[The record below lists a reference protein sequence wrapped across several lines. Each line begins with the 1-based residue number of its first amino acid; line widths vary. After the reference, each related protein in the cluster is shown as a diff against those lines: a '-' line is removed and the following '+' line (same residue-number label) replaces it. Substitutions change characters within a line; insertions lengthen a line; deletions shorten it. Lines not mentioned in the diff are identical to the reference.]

1 MALLIDSSTFIAL
14 ERRGQT
20 LGRLATVARMDES
33 VALAAIT
40 AAEPLTGVHRADTRE
55 RRIVRERFVETVL
68 ASVPSLAFDVTVARV
83 YATLWADLHAV
94 GQIIGAH
101 DLMIAATALAHGYQV
116 LTDNIRDFERV
127 PGLTIQQPA
136 W

>member
-1 MALLIDSSTFIAL
+1 MTSNTSRVPNPRSATSHGLLIDSSTFIAL

-94 GQIIGAH
+94 GQIMGIIYLTSQIKDSIIG
-101 DLMIAATALAHGYQV
+101 L
-116 LTDNIRDFERV
+116 
-127 PGLTIQQPA
+127 
-136 W
+136 